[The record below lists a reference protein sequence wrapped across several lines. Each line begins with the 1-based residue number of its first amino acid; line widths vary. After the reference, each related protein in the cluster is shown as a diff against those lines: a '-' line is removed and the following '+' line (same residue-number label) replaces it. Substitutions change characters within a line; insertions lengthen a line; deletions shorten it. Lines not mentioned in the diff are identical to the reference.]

1 MIFESIEFIIGVI
14 SALAFFIVIM
24 LPIAYWIHKRVL
36 KKIINSVPEE
46 LQKEVIENANKK
58 KTIAEEE
65 VRELGEPETKTGD
78 TLSTTEGEI
87 EQLKR
92 ELEG

>member
-65 VRELGEPETKTGD
+65 VRELGEPETKAGD